1 MLGHQSQYFHPQSDK
16 KKKFSVKA
24 EGYEWSKQ
32 FDITTF
38 GLSGL
43 ASLKRSGRYKPED
56 PLITKYDSNNIDFG
70 VLISTL
76 SAPYSKT
83 KAITFVPRYVIVNES
98 GFDLIVAQ
106 DYKKIQKQHWVNN
119 GSTFTYY
126 FEHKKSKE
134 NAN

>member
-1 MLGHQSQYFHPQSDK
+1 MLGHQNEYFHPQSDK

-43 ASLKRSGRYKPED
+43 ASLKRSGRYKPDD
-56 PLITKYDSNNIDFG
+56 PLITKYDSNNIDVG

-106 DYKKIQKQHWVNN
+106 DYKNIQKQHWVNS

-126 FEHKKSKE
+126 FEHKKSKV